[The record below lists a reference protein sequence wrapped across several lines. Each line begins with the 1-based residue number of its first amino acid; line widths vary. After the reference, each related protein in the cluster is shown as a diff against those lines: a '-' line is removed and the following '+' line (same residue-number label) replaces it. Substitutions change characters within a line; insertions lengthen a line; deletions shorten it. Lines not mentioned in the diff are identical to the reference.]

1 MVLLVDQ
8 SIEILLVE
16 DSPSDVALT
25 REALVESGLRNN
37 LHVVTDGESA
47 LDFMYHRGIYID
59 APRPDLVLLDLNL
72 PRRNGRE
79 VLQEIK
85 SDEQLKTIP
94 VVVLTTS
101 HDEAEILRTYKLH
114 ANCYVTKPVDLNKFF
129 YVIRSIG
136 EFWFGVAKLPS
147 VNHEHFRE

>member
-59 APRPDLVLLDLNL
+59 APRPDLVLLDL
-72 PRRNGRE
+72 
-79 VLQEIK
+79 VKIIVFK
-85 SDEQLKTIP
+85 
-94 VVVLTTS
+94 
-101 HDEAEILRTYKLH
+101 
-114 ANCYVTKPVDLNKFF
+114 
-129 YVIRSIG
+129 
-136 EFWFGVAKLPS
+136 
-147 VNHEHFRE
+147 